1 MESINFLHTIT
12 NLEIII
18 IFLIAAAPIGELRL
32 SIPYGMLLTDVPI
45 IIVVLMSILGNIF
58 SGIFIIHLLPY
69 FLKYLRKIHLI
80 NSMYEYATKRT
91 YSRSYIVQRRKYYGL
106 IFFVS
111 LPLPFTG
118 VWTGSLASNLL
129 GLSKFK
135 SSLAVIIGVLI
146 SATVVTTLVSLG
158 IYSFNII

>member
-1 MESINFLHTIT
+1 MESLFIYNCIT
-12 NLEIII
+12 EFDIYI
-18 IFLIAAAPIGELRL
+18 IFLIAATPIGELRL
-32 SIPYGMLLTDVPI
+32 SIPYGLLLTDVPLFFVVFI
-45 IIVVLMSILGNIF
+45 SIVGNIF

-118 VWTGSLASNLL
+118 VWTGSLASNLI